1 MSALAEAAPD
11 FAPPA
16 AEHEPA
22 SLPGDRELLNTVREE
37 VRALLLSTPA
47 FRALSSEEQHGI
59 ARSMVRVAAC
69 AAGCAREVWAQSQ
82 QLGQRPVLLVR
93 EAAAPPEEPEE
104 PAPVATAQA
113 AGDDFRPAAA
123 GQVARVTEQTLR
135 AVAFPRFVE
144 DLIRGTFNAIVSS
157 SIQEMEAYGQ
167 LLANAGKTA
176 DEFEESVIT
185 DNQAR
190 DWLAQRWPL
199 HIRIKVEDGEPR
211 AVPVEGAED
220 REPPGDMR
228 SELGLDS
235 APQVDEASIEDVLVP
250 AARRKLAASRL
261 QTISTLVL
269 MGINRIV
276 VTGGKIRATMGFHID
291 TTDRAHVETAEDF
304 DIRHGAQGQFGMG
317 MWSASAS
324 ISIAYVRSTRADSDA
339 ELNVET
345 DLTGEVELHF
355 KSDYFPISR
364 FADASGIGR
373 IQGNTAVP
381 EANTPVEA
389 IPWGQS
395 STVESPQ
402 RVQRTPRQSQI
413 VRPAGGG
420 LPPPPAMAV
429 PVPALPQKEKQAP
442 KEQPKEQPKDK
453 QQTQPAPKPEQPK
466 PKQEQPKPEQP
477 KQEQPKPEPQKEQP
491 QADQR
496 TGGGRGGDGE

>member
-1 MSALAEAAPD
+1 MSALATAAAVPST
-11 FAPPA
+11 PMERG
-16 AEHEPA
+16 AER
-22 SLPGDRELLNTVREE
+22 LPGDRELLNLVREP

-47 FRALSSEEQHGI
+47 FRALSADEQRGV
-59 ARSMVRVAAC
+59 ASGMVRVAAC
-69 AAGCAREVWAQSQ
+69 AAGCARELWQQSE
-82 QLGQRPVLLVR
+82 QLGQRPVLLYR
-93 EAAAPPEEPEE
+93 EAAVPEDSE
-104 PAPVATAQA
+104 PVARTQA
-113 AGDDFRPAAA
+113 AADEFRPVAA
-123 GQVARVTEQTLR
+123 GQIARVTEQTLR

-167 LLANAGKTA
+167 LLANASKTA

-190 DWLAQRWPL
+190 DWLAQRWPQ
-199 HIRIKVEDGEPR
+199 HIRIQVEDGQPR
-211 AVPVEGAED
+211 AVPAAGAED

-235 APQVDEASIEDVLVP
+235 APQVDEGTIEDVLVP

-291 TTDRAHVETAEDF
+291 ATDRAHVETAEDF

-324 ISIAYVRSTRADSDA
+324 LSIAYVRSTRADSDA

-355 KSDYFPISR
+355 RSDYFPISR

-395 STVESPQ
+395 STVESRQ
-402 RVQRTPRQSQI
+402 RVQRAPRQSQI
-413 VRPAGGG
+413 QRPAGGG
-420 LPPPPAMAV
+420 LPPPPGMAV
-429 PVPALPQKEKQAP
+429 PVPALPQKEKQPA
-442 KEQPKEQPKDK
+442 KEQPKNEQPKEK
-453 QQTQPAPKPEQPK
+453 QEKQPAPK
-466 PKQEQPKPEQP
+466 QEQQKQP
-477 KQEQPKPEPQKEQP
+477 QQEQKAQP
-491 QADQR
+491 QADQGADEAGG
-496 TGGGRGGDGE
+496 TKTGGRGGDGE